1 MEAMDSTAPRDE
13 WPQIGRT
20 EVEPGSLDGPGVT
33 LTEILADL
41 GIDVDDSTRDDVPA
55 DGWRVV
61 RRHAGDA
68 VLFAA
73 PATAAP
79 GLWHVGSAKPGASRA
94 LHVSPEPEKLRA
106 SRAERRAGLVLR
118 WAPHMFDTDTP
129 DDFIVDVVNEG
140 DTTWW
145 PDGDTFRVI
154 GVVTEPGQS
163 SSYAGWAGVHHIGG
177 VPLRP
182 GEYARVRVDLSNG
195 RWEDIEPGTYDVQA
209 ILVDLGLRADPPL
222 TVTLTKEA
230 IAARRQ
236 RHPHRRSARDER
248 RMIDSDLQR
257 LHAITL
263 AAESLDT
270 VLAAVRDTESAD
282 EAATALTKALDCDQD
297 VARLIVSSPLTE
309 FNAASRERTAQR
321 IAEAQ
326 RRLDAL

>member
-1 MEAMDSTAPRDE
+1 MEGMNSTAPTDE

-20 EVEPGSLDGPGVT
+20 EVEPGSLDGPGRA
-33 LTEILADL
+33 LADL
-41 GIDVDDSTRDDVPA
+41 LAELDIDIDESTRDEVPA
-55 DGWRVV
+55 GGWRVV

-79 GLWHVGSAKPGASRA
+79 DLWHVGSATPGASRT

-106 SRAERRAGLVLR
+106 SRAERGRGLVLR
-118 WAPHMFDTDTP
+118 WASHMFDAATP
-129 DDFIVDVVNEG
+129 DDFIVDVVNDG
-140 DTTWW
+140 GTTWW
-145 PDGDTFRVI
+145 PDGDSFHVV
-154 GVVTEPGQS
+154 GVFTEPGQS
-163 SSYAGWAGVHHIGG
+163 TFSFGWAGMHRDGG

-182 GEYARVRVDLSNG
+182 GEYARVRVDINSGTWTELT
-195 RWEDIEPGTYDVQA
+195 PGTYDVQA

-230 IAARRQ
+230 IAARQQ

-248 RMIDSDLQR
+248 RMIEVDLQR

-263 AAESLDT
+263 AADSLDT

-282 EAATALTKALDCDQD
+282 EAATALMTALDCDHD
-297 VARLIVSSPLTE
+297 IARLIVSSPLSE
-309 FNAASRERTAQR
+309 FNAAGRERTAQR

-326 RRLDAL
+326 RRVDAL